1 MEALCPSPIPRP
13 LIWLFTG
20 ILYNKPRNGSSVSLS
35 SMHCHSKLLNLRKG
49 EVVKTPVTA
58 SGAEVTA
65 WNLQLV
71 LESRHVICGI

>member
-1 MEALCPSPIPRP
+1 
-13 LIWLFTG
+13 
-20 ILYNKPRNGSSVSLS
+20 
-35 SMHCHSKLLNLRKG
+35 MHCHSKLLNLRKG